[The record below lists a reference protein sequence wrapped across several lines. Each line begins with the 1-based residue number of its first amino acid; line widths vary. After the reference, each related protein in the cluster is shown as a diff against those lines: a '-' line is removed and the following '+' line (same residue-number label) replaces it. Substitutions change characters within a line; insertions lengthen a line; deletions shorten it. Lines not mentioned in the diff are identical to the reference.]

1 MHPPKPGHTSLSV
14 CGSRARDVCLAE
26 AAAEEVE
33 CGGTVNWL
41 SSNYNVSAA
50 IAISGNIQ
58 HDQEIPNRFVKV
70 TVQTINDGI

>member
-33 CGGTVNWL
+33 CGGTVNLL
-41 SSNYNVSAA
+41 SSNY
-50 IAISGNIQ
+50 
-58 HDQEIPNRFVKV
+58 KV
-70 TVQTINDGI
+70 VGTVLQSQVIYYMARSYQTAL